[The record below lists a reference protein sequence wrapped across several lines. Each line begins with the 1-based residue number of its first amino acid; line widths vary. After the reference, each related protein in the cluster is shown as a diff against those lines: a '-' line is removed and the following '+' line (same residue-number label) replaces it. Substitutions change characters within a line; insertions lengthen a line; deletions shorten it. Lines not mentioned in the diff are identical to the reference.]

1 MIPGR
6 GVRETFSRDD
16 RLRKRREFE
25 ECYASGVRA
34 SGRHLQVFVL
44 PADGA
49 KRLGL
54 SVPRRVGNSPTRN
67 RIRRR
72 LREIFRRHRDRI
84 SRPVTLVVNAR
95 PSAARASFPE
105 LREDYEKTVAR
116 ALSNLKP

>member
-1 MIPGR
+1 MTPGR

-44 PADGA
+44 PAAGA
-49 KRLGL
+49 TRLGL

-72 LREIFRRHRDRI
+72 LREIFRRHRALI
-84 SRPVTLVVNAR
+84 PRPVSMVVNAR
-95 PSAARASFPE
+95 PSGAGASFPE
-105 LREDYEKTVAR
+105 LLEDYKKTLAR
-116 ALSNLKP
+116 ALSNLRP